1 MRRGRGVPSPGFGDD
16 RSTDRGRGSPGT
28 GSEPRTPRGCSTVG
42 CQWHARHRTA
52 DLAWAHAS
60 TPAPS
65 KPSRAQPLR
74 ARRCPRSPPWGLGKL
89 RPRERLRPRGVI
101 GSLQRPGPGPRLRP
115 LGVPDK
121 GPPWKHL
128 RRSPWFQPQPTTK
141 PLPRPPGLALLLASL
156 PEMCLNEYYKQMG
169 QSWTITLG
177 FLCNKH
183 KTGCGWGCLLSAS
196 QGARAPRG
204 PAEQPCPA
212 KAPLDPGLTAP
223 APPCLQS
230 PQAPGSEAINESPGC
245 SAFGLPGPWR
255 ARPQGPSCGHGSF
268 LYLADS
274 DLVLPM
280 SLMNVHF
287 LPHKTLQGRGYHHP

>member
-1 MRRGRGVPSPGFGDD
+1 
-16 RSTDRGRGSPGT
+16 
-28 GSEPRTPRGCSTVG
+28 
-42 CQWHARHRTA
+42 
-52 DLAWAHAS
+52 
-60 TPAPS
+60 
-65 KPSRAQPLR
+65 
-74 ARRCPRSPPWGLGKL
+74 
-89 RPRERLRPRGVI
+89 
-101 GSLQRPGPGPRLRP
+101 
-115 LGVPDK
+115 
-121 GPPWKHL
+121 
-128 RRSPWFQPQPTTK
+128 
-141 PLPRPPGLALLLASL
+141 
-156 PEMCLNEYYKQMG
+156 MG
-169 QSWTITLG
+169 QSWTITLE

-212 KAPLDPGLTAP
+212 KAPLDPGLIAP

-245 SAFGLPGPWR
+245 SAFGLPSHWR

-268 LYLADS
+268 LYLADT
-274 DLVLPM
+274 DLVLPT